1 MPVQESEDVVRRSV
15 AIASV
20 VLLCLPTLLFAQT
33 IEPDVPGLEMQL
45 AQAKETI
52 VQWESLAFWGRLLGL
67 ALVVMGG
74 TVTALQ
80 PFGSKRWCAV
90 SVAVIGVAISAL
102 SFLRDDAD
110 ASYKTY
116 RHNAEAAKEQVKEA
130 EGLLTRLKKE
140 TTEDRRA
147 FAAIQVAAKL
157 DTVKELKAKL
167 GGTAIATL
175 DPLFIAT
182 AFAQSTQRPAWTGQA
197 KIEDT
202 TSFRF
207 VGIGADRSLTA
218 AQAKALEDAQ
228 QNAARQ
234 LSISLDSA
242 KLYARPA
249 ASFTEWDA
257 GQGVYR
263 QYTQVQLNRALIRK

>member
-1 MPVQESEDVVRRSV
+1 MHIQKTEDAMKSSV

-20 VLLCLPTLLFAQT
+20 VLLCLPTLLLAQA
-33 IEPDVPGLEMQL
+33 IEPDVPGLELQL
-45 AQAKETI
+45 TQAKETI
-52 VQWESLAFWGRLLGL
+52 AQWESLAFWGRLLGL
-67 ALVVMGG
+67 ALVVLGG

-80 PFGSKRWCAV
+80 PFGSRRWCAV
-90 SVAVIGVAISAL
+90 SVAVIGVTISAL

-130 EGLLTRLKKE
+130 EGLLARLKKE

-147 FAAIQVAAKL
+147 VAAIQVAEKL

-167 GGTAIATL
+167 SGTAIAAL
-175 DPLFIAT
+175 DPMLIAT
-182 AFAQSTQRPAWTGQA
+182 AFAQSALRPAWTGQA

-207 VGIGADRSLTA
+207 VGIAVDRSLTA

-228 QNAARQ
+228 QKAARQ
-234 LSISLDSA
+234 LSISVDSA
-242 KLYARPA
+242 KLYARPV
-249 ASFTEWDA
+249 ASFTEWDT